1 MIRYLIMDVDGTLT
15 DGKIYMGAS
24 GEIMIAFDIKDGC
37 GIKDILPRCYITPII
52 ITARE
57 SKILTNRCEEL
68 GIKHVYQGIR
78 NKLEKLHSLV
88 DDLSECAYI
97 GDDILDLQCMEPI
110 KEARG
115 IVGCPADAAKKVLKI
130 ADFISKKDGGN
141 GAVREFI
148 EWLEI
153 NK

>member
-1 MIRYLIMDVDGTLT
+1 M
-15 DGKIYMGAS
+15 
-24 GEIMIAFDIKDGC
+24 
-37 GIKDILPRCYITPII
+37 
-52 ITARE
+52 
-57 SKILTNRCEEL
+57 

-97 GDDILDLQCMEPI
+97 GDDILDLQCMKPI
-110 KEARG
+110 KEASG
-115 IVGCPADAAKKVLKI
+115 IVGCPADAAKEVLKI

-148 EWLEI
+148 EWLKV
-153 NK
+153 NDGVKFFP

>member
-24 GEIMIAFDIKDGC
+24 GEVMKAFDIKDGC

-110 KEARG
+110 K
-115 IVGCPADAAKKVLKI
+115 
-130 ADFISKKDGGN
+130 
-141 GAVREFI
+141 
-148 EWLEI
+148 WLEI

>member
-1 MIRYLIMDVDGTLT
+1 MW
-15 DGKIYMGAS
+15 
-24 GEIMIAFDIKDGC
+24 
-37 GIKDILPRCYITPII
+37 IKDILPRCYITPII

-88 DDLSECAYI
+88 DDLSECSIYWRS
-97 GDDILDLQCMEPI
+97 ILDLQCMEPI

-130 ADFISKKDGGN
+130 AILFQKKM
-141 GAVREFI
+141 VEM
-148 EWLEI
+148 EL
-153 NK
+153 